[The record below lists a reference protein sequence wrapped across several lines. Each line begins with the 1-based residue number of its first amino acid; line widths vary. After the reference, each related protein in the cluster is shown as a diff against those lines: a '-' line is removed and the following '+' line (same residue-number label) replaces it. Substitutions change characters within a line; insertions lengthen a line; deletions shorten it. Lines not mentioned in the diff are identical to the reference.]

1 MIQKYVCI
9 MLQQTFLKKKRHL
22 FRAQVQYN
30 NAHVKSR
37 AIVKCFGWWKRRFMV
52 PHEEIRVSPC
62 TSLLMKIIGY
72 LKWHEKGNGYDMYM
86 KNAIHKITGRY
97 LSKPGSSIS
106 IPGRYVNPPVY
117 QYTLK

>member
-1 MIQKYVCI
+1 
-9 MLQQTFLKKKRHL
+9 
-22 FRAQVQYN
+22 
-30 NAHVKSR
+30 
-37 AIVKCFGWWKRRFMV
+37 
-52 PHEEIRVSPC
+52 
-62 TSLLMKIIGY
+62 MKIIGY
-72 LKWHEKGNGYDMYM
+72 LKWYEKGNGYDMHM